1 MTYNVLIFTAITVAT
16 YGFTGRPLE
25 TYILNFMNTVIKGHL
40 IAFTWPIQ
48 LPWAVLINNLD
59 TLNFKE
65 DIVNYVMDL
74 GKITDWASIEDIPH
88 CMNIMGTEYK
98 YDPWEILAIFTILQ
112 LLYIGITSFPPE
124 FLINKINRA
133 PTDYEKFVEE
143 LLINKDLKN
152 YPFPPEYYGKS
163 EFTDN
168 ITSDT
173 LTEKLILEM
182 KNKIVNF
189 SKGINNTV
197 NNNITSVETA
207 IQDNTNV
214 STEVKNIIQEDMDTL
229 NLSKMEQIQNNIYD
243 YTPWDLNILNTSN
256 IENIGGVLYTN
267 YFYLFIMAGFVLLVA
282 MVGAI
287 ILTLYLQNNVKRQD
301 VFKQTIRNY
310 LKSIKLKN

>member
-1 MTYNVLIFTAITVAT
+1 MTYYLLTFTAVTAAI
-16 YGFTGRPLE
+16 YGFTGTPIE
-25 TYILNFMNTVIKGHL
+25 NYILGNLIVFAKMSFIEHTWFIQIPWITFTGNIDLLNLKDDFVINNTELGKNFGLTLNTHKIDLLGTGYKVDDMGL
-40 IAFTWPIQ
+40 IAKFF
-48 LPWAVLINNLD
+48 VLL
-59 TLNFKE
+59 
-65 DIVNYVMDL
+65 M
-74 GKITDWASIEDIPH
+74 
-88 CMNIMGTEYK
+88 
-98 YDPWEILAIFTILQ
+98 
-112 LLYIGITSFPPE
+112 LYYTFYPSD
-124 FLINKINRA
+124 LINKINRT
-133 PTDYEKFVEE
+133 PTDYEKFIEE
-143 LLINKDLKN
+143 LLINKNLKD

-168 ITSDT
+168 VTSDT

-182 KNKIVNF
+182 KNKVVNL
-189 SKGINNTV
+189 SNGVNNTG
-197 NNNITSVETA
+197 NNNITSVETV

-214 STEVKNIIQEDMDTL
+214 STEVKNILQEGMDTL
-229 NLSKMEQIQNNIYD
+229 NLSKMEHIQNNIYD